1 MIIINIIIMI
11 TIIIII
17 RSPSYEYLKLLKAT
31 QKRKTVETRNC
42 GHTWESKSSN
52 FVYIYI
58 YKFSVVI
65 ACKQALWASQSQ
77 NECVMY
83 TVTSQVL

>member
-31 QKRKTVETRNC
+31 RKGKT
-42 GHTWESKSSN
+42 SKEG
-52 FVYIYI
+52 FV
-58 YKFSVVI
+58 V
-65 ACKQALWASQSQ
+65 ASG
-77 NECVMY
+77 NR
-83 TVTSQVL
+83 TGDVTHRRPRTN